1 MANKNHIIKSFCI
14 YGAIIFSVL
23 CLIFLSYRYNDVDLN
38 LNTEKA
44 VPFATSWVYEDSN
57 MRQKLEL
64 PAKLAIPAGD
74 DFTITNTLPKDLV
87 EGSSICI
94 RTSSQSVR
102 VYIDHKL
109 LYENGTDKSFSFGK
123 VIGSNWNIV
132 RIPRGNA
139 DKKIELVFNSPYPS
153 LSGVIN
159 PIVYGSKSSLLFY
172 ILQQQ
177 IWGFIIFILI
187 FLIGMGLLL
196 AYLIMKIEMK
206 MQNNQSILYLS
217 LFSILFSVWLLSESK
232 MLQFFTGNQIIV
244 SFPAFLSLLLF
255 PLPLLLYIDTVY
267 QSHHRRSMSFLF
279 WIYLANFILNV
290 TMQLLQIKDF
300 FETLQITNILIAV
313 GILAIFADCCIES
326 FQYKNKDALHL
337 LKNLCIFFLFA
348 SLELLSFYKRDYLSV
363 SKYLR
368 IGFLVFIVL
377 LTFDSISKVQKMIA
391 SKKEAEYFEKL
402 AYSDLLTMSKNRTA
416 YMKDVNSLIENG
428 SINQLCL
435 ILFDIN
441 NLKQINDTYGHI
453 QGDAAIQNAY
463 NCIYDIFG
471 KLGTC
476 YRMGGDEFACIIRNT
491 DKLDFDCLL
500 ADFNKKVA
508 IINQT
513 TTYVFEIAVGYDIL
527 SATLNMDSLEKL
539 YINADHKMYI
549 NKKAMKSKK

>member
-1 MANKNHIIKSFCI
+1 MTSKNHNKKLNCI

-23 CLIFLSYRYNDVDLN
+23 CLLFLSYQYNDIDLH
-38 LNTEKA
+38 LNTERA
-44 VPFATSWVYEDSN
+44 VPFATAWIYGDSST
-57 MRQKLEL
+57 RQELEL
-64 PAKLAIPAGD
+64 PAELAIPAGD
-74 DFTITNTLPKDLV
+74 DYTITNTLPTDLV

-102 VYIDHKL
+102 VFIDHKL
-109 LYENGTDKSFSFGK
+109 LYENGTDKSLSFGK

-139 DKKIELVFNSPYPS
+139 GKKIELVFNSPYQS

-187 FLIGMGLLL
+187 FSIGMGLLF
-196 AYLIMKIEMK
+196 AYLIMKIKMK
-206 MQNNQSILYLS
+206 IQNNQSILYLS

-244 SFPAFLSLLLF
+244 SLPAFFSLLLF

-267 QSHHRRSMSFLF
+267 QSHHRRSMSVLF

-290 TMQLLQIKDF
+290 TLQLLQIKDF
-300 FETLQITNILIAV
+300 FETLQIANILVIV

-326 FQYKNKDALHL
+326 FEYKNRDALHF
-337 LKNLCIFFLFA
+337 LKSLCIFFLFA
-348 SLELLSFYKRDYLSV
+348 SLELLSFYRRDYLSV
-363 SKYLR
+363 TKYLR
-368 IGFLVFIVL
+368 VGFLIFIVL

-402 AYSDLLTMSKNRTA
+402 AYSDLLTKGKNRTA
-416 YMKDVNSLIENG
+416 YMKDMNFLIENG
-428 SINQLCL
+428 SINQLCFL
-435 ILFDIN
+435 LFDVN

-453 QGDAAIQNAY
+453 QGDAAIRNAY
-463 NCIYDIFG
+463 NCICEIFDR
-471 KLGTC
+471 LGTC
-476 YRMGGDEFACIIRNT
+476 YRMGGDEFACIIKNT
-491 DKLDFDCLL
+491 DKLDFDSLL

-508 IINQT
+508 AINQT
-513 TTYVFEIAVGYDIL
+513 TKYVFEIAVGYDL
-527 SATLNMDSLEKL
+527 LTTKLDMDSLEKL
-539 YINADHKMYI
+539 YINADHKMYL
-549 NKKAMKSKK
+549 NKKAMKSIG